1 MSIVAYGYGIDGT
14 AATSRVVRNAV
25 IELNTTTPTVTLV
38 PRGVDVSLTVAPNL
52 IVLSNE
58 HVAFLEAG
66 EQIAATIRQFE
77 LTLTSRSFT

>member
-1 MSIVAYGYGIDGT
+1 MSIVAQGYGIDGT
-14 AATSRVVRNAV
+14 ASRVVRNAV
-25 IELNTTTPTVTLV
+25 IELSSTTPVVELV
-38 PRGVDVSLTVAPNL
+38 SRDVAVSLAAANNL

-58 HVAFLEAG
+58 HVAFLEAS